1 MEKRIVWIIDDDL
14 VSQFAT
20 NYRIGQSFKNCKVIS
35 HSSSLEGL
43 AFLKECRYGNGRMPD
58 ILLLDLVMPGMD
70 GWSFLK
76 ELKKMGG
83 SAKKIEV
90 YLLSAFNNSNDRS
103 NAKGHPQIK
112 GFFNKPLTRAN
123 VDRINGRRE
132 V

>member
-20 NYRIGQSFKNCKVIS
+20 NYRIEQSFKNCRVIG
-35 HSSSLEGL
+35 HSGSMEEL
-43 AFLKECRYGNGRMPD
+43 AFLKECLRGNRRLPD
-58 ILLLDLVMPGMD
+58 ILLLDLVMPGID

-83 SAKKIEV
+83 PAKKIEV
-90 YLLSAFNNSNDRS
+90 YVLSAFDCPKDRS
-103 NAKGHPQIK
+103 TAKGHPMLK

-123 VDRINGRRE
+123 ADRIYDRYE

>member
-1 MEKRIVWIIDDDL
+1 MEKRIIWIIDDDL

-20 NYRIGQSFKNCKVIS
+20 NYRIEQSFENCQVIA
-35 HSSSLEGL
+35 HSGSLEGL
-43 AFLKECRYGNGRMPD
+43 AFLRECLHGNKRLPD

-76 ELKKMGG
+76 ELKKMEGP
-83 SAKKIEV
+83 AKKIEV
-90 YLLSAFNNSNDRS
+90 YVLSAFNNSKDRS
-103 NAKGHPQIK
+103 TAKGHPQIK

-123 VDRINGRRE
+123 VDRIHGRSE

>member
-1 MEKRIVWIIDDDL
+1 MEKRIVWTIDDDM

-20 NYRIGQSFKNCKVIS
+20 NYRIYQSFKNCQVIC
-35 HSSSLEGL
+35 HSGPLEGL
-43 AFLKECRYGNGRMPD
+43 AFLRECQYKNRRLPD

-70 GWSFLK
+70 GWSFLM

-83 SAKKIEV
+83 PAKKIEV
-90 YLLSAFNNSNDRS
+90 YLLSAFDSPNDRS
-103 NAKGHPQIK
+103 IAKRHPMIK

-123 VDRINGRRE
+123 VDWIYSRCE

>member
-1 MEKRIVWIIDDDL
+1 MEKPIVWIIDDDL

-20 NYRIGQSFKNCKVIS
+20 NYKIEQSFKNCQVIG
-35 HSSSLEGL
+35 HSGPLDGL
-43 AFLKECRYGNGRMPD
+43 AFLRECQNGNGRLPD

-70 GWSFLK
+70 GWSFLR

-83 SAKKIEV
+83 PAKRIEV
-90 YLLSAFNNSNDRS
+90 YLLSAFDSQNDRS
-103 NAKGHPQIK
+103 TAKGHPMIK

-123 VDRINGRRE
+123 ADRIYGRCE